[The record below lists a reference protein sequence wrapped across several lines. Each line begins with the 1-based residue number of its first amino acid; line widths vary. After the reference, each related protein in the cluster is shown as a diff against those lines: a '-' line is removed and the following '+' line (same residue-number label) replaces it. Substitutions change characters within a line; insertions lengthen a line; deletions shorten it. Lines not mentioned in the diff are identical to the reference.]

1 MKFYLQLSNVG
12 LKEVRSET
20 GVQAGGDA
28 TIPRSGWPTE
38 MLGKIYSIVL
48 VVDYAISTRLTRKAG
63 MIHKLKTMGPRTNR
77 PATQAWAC
85 GAGFWRTALRVSSQ
99 KTKRELYPPLT
110 VAPPFPRMA

>member
-1 MKFYLQLSNVG
+1 MKFDLQLSNVG
-12 LKEVRSET
+12 FKEVRSET

-77 PATQAWAC
+77 PRHSCWFVVPSFSERRFASRSRVLAW
-85 GAGFWRTALRVSSQ
+85 
-99 KTKRELYPPLT
+99 
-110 VAPPFPRMA
+110 PR